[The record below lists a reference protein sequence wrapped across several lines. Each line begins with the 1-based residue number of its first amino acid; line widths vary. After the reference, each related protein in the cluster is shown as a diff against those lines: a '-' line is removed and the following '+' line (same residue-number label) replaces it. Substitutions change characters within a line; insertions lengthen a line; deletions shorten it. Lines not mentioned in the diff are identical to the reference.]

1 MEPEDL
7 IQFGLIPELVGRVPI
22 ISPLEGLTELDL
34 SQILLEPKNSI
45 IKQYK
50 KLFALDKVEL
60 IFEPKIYLEIAK
72 KAIDRRTGARG
83 LRAIVENLLLEVM
96 YEAPSKKSIK
106 SIYVSVDNLLK
117 NTKPDI
123 TYFSKDEEQNRQETQ
138 ISVVKNKE

>member
-1 MEPEDL
+1 M
-7 IQFGLIPELVGRVPI
+7 
-22 ISPLEGLTELDL
+22 
-34 SQILLEPKNSI
+34 LEPKNSI

-60 IFEPKIYLEIAK
+60 IFEPEIYLEIAK

-123 TYFSKDEEQNRQETQ
+123 TYFSKDEEQNRQEIQ